1 MGEVAKKKT
10 SLAKA
15 VFSGS
20 LGNMLEWFDYGLY
33 GYFAVIISA
42 EFFAAED
49 PIVGL
54 LLSFMTFAVGFLVRP
69 LGGILIGAYAD
80 KHGRIKALTLT
91 ILGMGICTMLMG
103 CLPTYQQIGIA
114 APILLT
120 LLRLVQG
127 LCTGGEFGSSLTFI
141 SEYGTPNNRAFLV
154 SWQPFSVGV
163 GLIIGSTSGL
173 IITSILPT
181 EALYAWGWRIPFI
194 CGILIAIYGVYMRR
208 NVPDS
213 PEFQKRKAE
222 QEAAGVETKVKIP
235 FKDLFV
241 GHFASIMAVIL
252 LLAGASMSYYLL
264 ITYMPTYISQFVGT
278 SMSDAFAV
286 NTSVLAIYLIL
297 CPFAGKIVDKI
308 GRRRGLIIGSIGF
321 LIFTYPVFSILVQH
335 TNPAIMIALLG
346 ILVACQTLIAVGNA
360 VVSTEIFPTELRS
373 SGVGF
378 AYNLSAAVFGG
389 LAPLAATALIAA
401 TGNQI
406 SIVWLIMGA
415 ILITL
420 ITSVFLLK
428 RFYGKDGKV
437 K

>member
-1 MGEVAKKKT
+1 M
-10 SLAKA
+10 
-15 VFSGS
+15 
-20 LGNMLEWFDYGLY
+20 
-33 GYFAVIISA
+33 
-42 EFFAAED
+42 
-49 PIVGL
+49 
-54 LLSFMTFAVGFLVRP
+54 
-69 LGGILIGAYAD
+69 
-80 KHGRIKALTLT
+80 
-91 ILGMGICTMLMG
+91 
-103 CLPTYQQIGIA
+103 
-114 APILLT
+114 
-120 LLRLVQG
+120 
-127 LCTGGEFGSSLTFI
+127 
-141 SEYGTPNNRAFLV
+141 

-222 QEAAGVETKVKIP
+222 QEAAGVEAKVKIP

-252 LLAGASMSYYLL
+252 LLAGASTSYYLL

-321 LIFTYPVFSILVQH
+321 LIFTYPVFFILIQH

>member
-1 MGEVAKKKT
+1 
-10 SLAKA
+10 
-15 VFSGS
+15 
-20 LGNMLEWFDYGLY
+20 
-33 GYFAVIISA
+33 
-42 EFFAAED
+42 
-49 PIVGL
+49 
-54 LLSFMTFAVGFLVRP
+54 
-69 LGGILIGAYAD
+69 
-80 KHGRIKALTLT
+80 
-91 ILGMGICTMLMG
+91 
-103 CLPTYQQIGIA
+103 
-114 APILLT
+114 
-120 LLRLVQG
+120 
-127 LCTGGEFGSSLTFI
+127 
-141 SEYGTPNNRAFLV
+141 
-154 SWQPFSVGV
+154 
-163 GLIIGSTSGL
+163 
-173 IITSILPT
+173 
-181 EALYAWGWRIPFI
+181 
-194 CGILIAIYGVYMRR
+194 
-208 NVPDS
+208 
-213 PEFQKRKAE
+213 
-222 QEAAGVETKVKIP
+222 
-235 FKDLFV
+235 
-241 GHFASIMAVIL
+241 MAVIL
-252 LLAGASMSYYLL
+252 LLAGASTSYYLL

-321 LIFTYPVFSILVQH
+321 LIFTYPVFFILVQH